1 MRGICIGIGIL
12 LAGASGVHAS
22 IMYGVGNF
30 GTFSNQ
36 SLYTIDP
43 STGGATLVG
52 ATGLNQIADIAYN
65 GATDQLFALTRNNA
79 IFTLNRQT
87 GAATLIA
94 SSPGT
99 VPEGS
104 LTFRPSDLALF
115 ASASDTLASLSIT
128 TAALTSIGFTPPDAA
143 TSDISGM
150 AFSSAGQLFAYA
162 KNGSLADSLLVVN
175 PATGAGT
182 FIGSTGIMSSSSV
195 GGLAFDNSAGALFLS
210 DGLSLFTV
218 NTTTGAATLIGSHGV
233 SGISGISIIPSPS
246 AAGLLVIASLA
257 LSRRRRQHHASC

>member
-1 MRGICIGIGIL
+1 MRDTFVFIGIL
-12 LAGASGVHAS
+12 LAGAAGVQAQT
-22 IMYGVGNF
+22 MYGVGNF

-52 ATGLNQIADIAYN
+52 ATGLDQIADIAYD

-79 IFTLNRQT
+79 LYMLSRQT

-94 SSPGT
+94 STPGT
-99 VPEGS
+99 IPEGS
-104 LTFRPSDLALF
+104 LALRRSDRVLF
-115 ASASDTLASLSIT
+115 ASSGDTLASVSLM
-128 TAALTSIGFTPPDAA
+128 TAALANIGFTPPNAA

-150 AFSSAGQLFAYA
+150 AFSNAGQLFAYA
-162 KNGSLADSLLVVN
+162 KNGTLEDSLLIVN

-182 FIGSTGIMSSSSV
+182 LIGLTGIMSSSSV
-195 GGLAFDNSAGALFLS
+195 GGLSFNESSGALFLS
-210 DGLSLFTV
+210 DGLSLYNL
-218 NTTTGAATLIGSHGV
+218 NTATGTATIIGSHGIAGM
-233 SGISGISIIPSPS
+233 SGIAFIPTPG

-257 LSRRRRQHHASC
+257 MSRRRRHAAR